1 MATTS
6 TVSSKMQITIPAAV
20 RKALGIKPGDRLEL
34 RVVGDHVELR
44 KVRPSPAA
52 VVRDVLEQFDFQPL
66 HEETGGD
73 AVRYVRKLRWGDD
86 QP

>member
-34 RVVGDHVELR
+34 RVVGDHVEIR
-44 KVRPSPAA
+44 KVRPNPGA
-52 VVRDVLEQFDFQPL
+52 VVRAILEQFDFRPL